1 MIENVILFIECLLD
15 KSAKTCYNN
24 NRVKGNA
31 LNHNL
36 FKKEILFMA
45 YYVKNLND
53 YCEKC
58 VAENVSMFQ
67 GSERWGL
74 LVNSPAGTVMIVD
87 TERGLS
93 WAAHCHEDDEFD
105 FNIGFTYAYHRMKG
119 WDLPEEKKKPKVKVK
134 IEALETFD
142 TFMYCGH
149 KFRFLGYTKYG
160 NYINAEMIGYEEYTT
175 FSAGTEVEK
184 V

>member
-1 MIENVILFIECLLD
+1 MFIECLLD
-15 KSAKTCYNN
+15 KSEKMCYNN

-58 VAENVSMFQ
+58 VAENAPMFQ
-67 GSERWGL
+67 GSVRWGL
-74 LVNSPAGTVMIVD
+74 LVNQPAGTVMIVD

-105 FNIGFTYAYHRMKG
+105 FNIVFTYAYHRMKG
-119 WDLPEEKKKPKVKVK
+119 WDLPEEKNSKVK
-134 IEALETFD
+134 IGELEIFD
-142 TFMYCGH
+142 TFMCCGH
-149 KFRFLGYTKYG
+149 KFRLLGYTTKSG
-160 NYINAEMIGYEEYTT
+160 NFVNAEMIGYEGKYAT
-175 FSAGTEVEK
+175 FSANTEVEE

>member
-1 MIENVILFIECLLD
+1 
-15 KSAKTCYNN
+15 
-24 NRVKGNA
+24 
-31 LNHNL
+31 
-36 FKKEILFMA
+36 MA

-53 YCEKC
+53 YCKKC

-74 LVNSPAGTVMIVD
+74 LVNSSAGTVMIVD

-119 WDLPEEKKKPKVKVK
+119 WDLPEEKKKPRVVRIGKLGTLDIFV
-134 IEALETFD
+134 
-142 TFMYCGH
+142 YCGH
-149 KFRFLGYTKYG
+149 KFRFLGYTKDG
-160 NYINAEMIGYEEYTT
+160 NFVNAKMIGYEGKYVT
-175 FSAGTEVEK
+175 FSVNEEVKK

>member
-1 MIENVILFIECLLD
+1 MFIECLLD
-15 KSAKTCYNN
+15 KSEKTCYNN

-58 VAENVSMFQ
+58 VAENAPMFQ
-67 GSERWGL
+67 GSVRWGL
-74 LVNSPAGTVMIVD
+74 LVNQPAGTVMIVD

-119 WDLPEEKKKPKVKVK
+119 WDLPEEKKKVKVK
-134 IEALETFD
+134 LRELEIFD
-142 TFMYCGH
+142 IFMYGGH
-149 KFRFLGYTKYG
+149 KYRFLGYTKGG
-160 NYINAEMIGYEEYTT
+160 NFVNTEMINGEDRYAA
-175 FSAGTEVEK
+175 FCVSTEVEK

>member
-1 MIENVILFIECLLD
+1 MIKNVILFIECLLD
-15 KSAKTCYNN
+15 KSEKTCYNN

-119 WDLPEEKKKPKVKVK
+119 WDLPEEKKKPKVRIGK
-134 IEALETFD
+134 LGTLD
-142 TFMYCGH
+142 TFVYCGH
-149 KFRFLGYTKYG
+149 KFRFLGYTKDG
-160 NYINAEMIGYEEYTT
+160 NFVNAEMIGYEGKYAT
-175 FSAGTEVEK
+175 FSVGTEVEK

>member
-1 MIENVILFIECLLD
+1 
-15 KSAKTCYNN
+15 
-24 NRVKGNA
+24 
-31 LNHNL
+31 
-36 FKKEILFMA
+36 MA

-93 WAAHCHEDDEFD
+93 WAAHCHEDVYEPYLLQNGFLKRTNRGRVVTEKAYKHLGIDYQKSMFD
-105 FNIGFTYAYHRMKG
+105 
-119 WDLPEEKKKPKVKVK
+119 
-134 IEALETFD
+134 
-142 TFMYCGH
+142 
-149 KFRFLGYTKYG
+149 
-160 NYINAEMIGYEEYTT
+160 
-175 FSAGTEVEK
+175 
-184 V
+184 

>member
-1 MIENVILFIECLLD
+1 MFIECLLD

-119 WDLPEEKKKPKVKVK
+119 WDLPEEKKKPKVK

-160 NYINAEMIGYEEYTT
+160 NYINAEMIGYEDKYAT
-175 FSAGTEVEK
+175 FSVGTEVEK

>member
-1 MIENVILFIECLLD
+1 
-15 KSAKTCYNN
+15 
-24 NRVKGNA
+24 
-31 LNHNL
+31 
-36 FKKEILFMA
+36 MA

-74 LVNSPAGTVMIVD
+74 LVNSSAGTVMIVD

-119 WDLPEEKKKPKVKVK
+119 WDLPEEKKKPKVRIGK
-134 IEALETFD
+134 LGTLD
-142 TFMYCGH
+142 TFVYCGH
-149 KFRFLGYTKYG
+149 KFRFLGYTKDG
-160 NYINAEMIGYEEYTT
+160 NFVNAEMIGYEGKYAT
-175 FSAGTEVEK
+175 FSVNEEVEK
-184 V
+184 YKKWGWVRNSLSLLFCCLGLSFIIKKIDLSFLKGLIIFI

>member
-1 MIENVILFIECLLD
+1 
-15 KSAKTCYNN
+15 
-24 NRVKGNA
+24 
-31 LNHNL
+31 
-36 FKKEILFMA
+36 MA

-58 VAENVSMFQ
+58 VAKNAPMFQ
-67 GSERWGL
+67 GSVRWGL
-74 LVNSPAGTVMIVD
+74 LVNQPAGTVMIVD

-119 WDLPEEKKKPKVKVK
+119 WDLPEEKKKVK
-134 IEALETFD
+134 IGELETLD
-142 TFMYCGH
+142 TFMCCGN
-149 KFRFLGYTKYG
+149 KFRFLGYTKDG
-160 NYINAEMIGYEEYTT
+160 NFVNAEMIGYEGKYAT
-175 FSAGTEVEK
+175 FSVSTEVEK

>member
-15 KSAKTCYNN
+15 KSAKMCYNN

-119 WDLPEEKKKPKVKVK
+119 WDLPEEKKKPKVRIGK
-134 IEALETFD
+134 LGTLD
-142 TFMYCGH
+142 TFVYCGH
-149 KFRFLGYTKYG
+149 KFRFLGYTKDG
-160 NYINAEMIGYEEYTT
+160 NFVNAEMIGYEGKYAT
-175 FSAGTEVEK
+175 FSVNEEVEK

>member
-1 MIENVILFIECLLD
+1 
-15 KSAKTCYNN
+15 
-24 NRVKGNA
+24 
-31 LNHNL
+31 
-36 FKKEILFMA
+36 MA

-105 FNIGFTYAYHRMKG
+105 FNIGFTCAYHRMKG
-119 WDLPEEKKKPKVKVK
+119 WDLPEEKKKVK
-134 IEALETFD
+134 IKELEVFD
-142 TFMYCGH
+142 TFMYRGNR
-149 KFRFLGYTKYG
+149 FRFLGYTKDG
-160 NYINAEMIGYEEYTT
+160 NYVNAEMIGYKGKYGT
-175 FSAGTEVEK
+175 FYVNTEVEK

>member
-1 MIENVILFIECLLD
+1 
-15 KSAKTCYNN
+15 
-24 NRVKGNA
+24 
-31 LNHNL
+31 
-36 FKKEILFMA
+36 MA

-58 VAENVSMFQ
+58 VAKNAPMFQ
-67 GSERWGL
+67 GSVRWGL
-74 LVNSPAGTVMIVD
+74 LVNQPAGTVMIVD

-119 WDLPEEKKKPKVKVK
+119 WDLPEEKKKVKVK
-134 IEALETFD
+134 IGELETLD
-142 TFMYCGH
+142 TFMCCGN
-149 KFRFLGYTKYG
+149 KFRFLGYTKDG
-160 NYINAEMIGYEEYTT
+160 NFVNAEMIGYDGKYGV
-175 FSAGTEVEK
+175 FAPNTEVEK